1 MGFIATAFA
10 SFVTSAALTAS
21 LGFAGCGGPAQN
33 QTAIPTANE
42 TAIVETNP
50 QVAGGW
56 TSFTDTTPAATK
68 DERGVFDQ
76 ATKGLVGVNY
86 ELVRVLG
93 TQVVAGTNYAFL
105 ARGTTVTAKPTC
117 GWYILVAYQ
126 DLKGN
131 VTLTSIKP
139 IDLAKPATTDKVA
152 DGNLVGGWQVKNP
165 SNAILEPQEAGR
177 AFFKAAENYEGI
189 NLSPIATLGTQV
201 VSGTNYLVLCQGTP
215 VTENPTNQLY
225 LATLY
230 VDLQGNAKL
239 TNVSGFDLTA
249 YMGQGE

>member
-1 MGFIATAFA
+1 MGVIATAFV
-10 SFVTSAALTAS
+10 SFVTSAALTAT
-21 LGFAGCGGPAQN
+21 LGFAGCGGQAQN

-42 TAIVETNP
+42 TAIAETNP

-56 TSFTDTTPAATK
+56 TAFTETTPAATK
-68 DERGVFDQ
+68 DERAIFDQ

-86 ELVRVLG
+86 ELARVLG

-105 ARGTTVTAKPTC
+105 ARGTTVTAKPTT

-131 VTLTSIKP
+131 VTLTSVKP
-139 IDLAKPATTDKVA
+139 IDLANPQTGDKVA
-152 DGNLVGGWQVKNP
+152 DGNLVGGWQIKNP
-165 SNAILEPQEAGR
+165 SNAILEPEEAGR
-177 AFFKAAENYEGI
+177 AFFKAAEGYDGV

-201 VSGTNYLVLCQGTP
+201 VAGTNYLVLCQGTP
-215 VTENPTNQLY
+215 VTQNPTNQLY

-230 VDLQGNAKL
+230 VDLQGNAQL
-239 TNVSGFDLTA
+239 TKVTGFDLTA
-249 YMGQGE
+249 YLD

>member
-1 MGFIATAFA
+1 MGIIATAFA

-21 LGFAGCGGPAQN
+21 LGFAGCSGPVQN

-93 TQVVAGTNYAFL
+93 TQVVAGTNY
-105 ARGTTVTAKPTC
+105 
-117 GWYILVAYQ
+117 
-126 DLKGN
+126 
-131 VTLTSIKP
+131 
-139 IDLAKPATTDKVA
+139 
-152 DGNLVGGWQVKNP
+152 
-165 SNAILEPQEAGR
+165 
-177 AFFKAAENYEGI
+177 
-189 NLSPIATLGTQV
+189 
-201 VSGTNYLVLCQGTP
+201 LVLCQGTP
-215 VTENPTNQLY
+215 VTQNPTNQLY

-230 VDLQGNAKL
+230 VDLQGNAQL
-239 TNVSGFDLTA
+239 TKVTGFDLTA
-249 YMGQGE
+249 YLG